1 MSMLYLVLFQRCG
14 CTILL
19 AISGNFSEA
28 GRLGA

>member
-14 CTILL
+14 YTILL
-19 AISGNFSEA
+19 ATSGIFSEA